1 SETLHRQRL
10 GRQHLVRYERPTTLK
25 PRSLSL
31 FVRLMDRAFKG
42 SLEVASFV
50 YIRSDRRSVSPSL
63 AKPEHAPSPE
73 LDGRVGSDA
82 LPVAAGY
89 VDGKRPRTLSHAV
102 RHVGVVKSLTY
113 RTKRLRAQPNSGR
126 DSPLIR
132 GNACNKRSSM
142 PASLRKAAWTCVG
155 VSLAEPP
162 TSRLLGSMVIA
173 CCPSSVAPMTRFPSI
188 FGPINNVLVIG
199 QWSLPEPS
207 LVPL

>member
-42 SLEVASFV
+42 SLEVAPFV
-50 YIRSDRRSVSPSL
+50 YIRNDRRSVSPSL

-89 VDGKRPRTLSHAV
+89 VDGTRPRTLSHAV
-102 RHVGVVKSLTY
+102 RHVGVANPYLPHEAVAGSAEQRKGLAAHQGEPLQQALVYASKLAQGCVD
-113 RTKRLRAQPNSGR
+113 LRRCEP
-126 DSPLIR
+126 R
-132 GNACNKRSSM
+132 G
-142 PASLRKAAWTCVG
+142 AS
-155 VSLAEPP
+155 
-162 TSRLLGSMVIA
+162 
-173 CCPSSVAPMTRFPSI
+173 
-188 FGPINNVLVIG
+188 
-199 QWSLPEPS
+199 
-207 LVPL
+207 